1 MLRKNKTPAAV
12 FPRKANII
20 NWKSCVI
27 RANKRNIYAYV
38 YYYVRCRVF
47 SAAFDVLK
55 GLSVDFTACRVW
67 FPTRLI
73 CVLSRFASRLQNGKN
88 FDRVLYH
95 RVVCLCV
102 LHGKF
107 VPLNTR
113 KLNVDFEE
121 DARADYWDQTDLNNR
136 FAIIPCSKP
145 ALSNARRRFRWN
157 VEIFN
162 VLRSSFTTDFKK

>member
-1 MLRKNKTPAAV
+1 LIDIVLSEIFLNFIRQYAVLRKNKTPAAV

-73 CVLSRFASRLQNGKN
+73 CVLSRFASRLQNGEN

-95 RVVCLCV
+95 RVVCVCV
-102 LHGKF
+102 C
-107 VPLNTR
+107 VIR
-113 KLNVDFEE
+113 K
-121 DARADYWDQTDLNNR
+121 
-136 FAIIPCSKP
+136 I
-145 ALSNARRRFRWN
+145 
-157 VEIFN
+157 
-162 VLRSSFTTDFKK
+162 RSSEYA